1 VKSGRQKGG
10 QALSERVDE
19 YMRHGLCSGAELKHG
34 QNLGERIDGQP
45 EHLCGAAQPRAQ
57 FVQLQVREV
66 QMAEEA
72 LVQGVRVLPSSGQPG
87 GDGTLSKAE
96 DSPSL
101 GRVQPFGQREIRTI
115 AT

>member
-1 VKSGRQKGG
+1 MSTCAMVCVRGPSSSTGRILVRGSMASQSTCVV
-10 QALSERVDE
+10 QRSRV
-19 YMRHGLCSGAELKHG
+19 RSSSK
-34 QNLGERIDGQP
+34 Q
-45 EHLCGAAQPRAQ
+45 
-57 FVQLQVREV
+57 QVREV

-101 GRVQPFGQREIRTI
+101 GRVLPFGQREIRTI